1 MDRRQ
6 SPRQDGKR
14 GLEVSNIFEEF
25 GSSRKLPE
33 IAAAEVALL
42 NAIAETD
49 RQHEAPH
56 PPYLRS
62 IERGELHGIPVERW
76 RCTCGWTGCWWKRGW
91 LR

>member
-1 MDRRQ
+1 M
-6 SPRQDGKR
+6 
-14 GLEVSNIFEEF
+14 SNIFEEF

-49 RQHEAPH
+49 RQHEGPH
-56 PPYLRS
+56 APYLRS
-62 IERGELHGIPVERW
+62 IEHGVLNGLAVERW
-76 RCTCGWTGCWWKRGW
+76 RCSCGWTGPYFKRGW